1 MDWIDQKYIG
11 LIGYRLERFAKRGDS
26 YNFRCPLCGD
36 SRKNKYKT
44 RGYLVDKPIGVL
56 YYCHNCH
63 ASMKLGTFLE
73 HVDSNIA
80 ADYNKERFEERYNKQ
95 PLKKEEKPDIGK
107 VTIPQFL
114 KGDSPLKGLK
124 KISQLVHD
132 HPAKMYIMRRRIP
145 TTFHH
150 KLFYVSK
157 FKAYVNSLIP
167 DKFDLENSEDE
178 PRLIIPFID
187 KSGTCYGFQGRS
199 FKKDGIR
206 YITIILDSTKPKV
219 FGLDAIDFTSQIYIT
234 EGPIDSMFLPNALA
248 MAGSDSINVVD
259 GLNINKELV
268 TFVYDNERRNKE
280 IIRVIEKAIERG
292 YNVCL
297 WPDHI
302 EQKDINDMILVGG
315 LKPADVKLIIDT
327 NTYSGLSAKMK
338 LAEWSKV

>member
-11 LIGYRLERFAKRGDS
+11 LIGQRLERFAKRGSS

-36 SRKNKYKT
+36 SQKNKFKT
-44 RGYLVDKPIGVL
+44 RGYLMEKPIGVL

-80 ADYNKERFEERYNKQ
+80 ADYNKERFEERYNQ
-95 PLKKEEKPDIGK
+95 QGKKEEKPDLSKI
-107 VTIPQFL
+107 VIPAFL
-114 KGDSPLKGLK
+114 KGDSPLKKLK

-132 HPAKMYIMRRRIP
+132 HPAKRYIEQRKIP

-150 KLFYVSK
+150 KLFYAPK
-157 FKAYVNSLIP
+157 FKAYVNELIP
-167 DKFDLENSEDE
+167 EKFDLETGDE

-187 KSGTCYGFQGRS
+187 MDGTCYGFQGRN

-219 FGLDAIDFTSQIYIT
+219 FGLDSVDFAKQIYIT

-259 GLNINKELV
+259 GLSVDKQLV

-292 YNVCL
+292 YNICL

-302 EQKDINDMILVGG
+302 TQKDINEMVLAGM
-315 LKPADVKLIIDT
+315 KPADIKLIIDN
-327 NTYSGLSAKMK
+327 NTYSGLQAQVA
-338 LAEWSKV
+338 LASWSKV

>member
-11 LIGYRLERFAKRGDS
+11 LIGHRLERFAKRGSS

-36 SRKNKYKT
+36 SQKNKFKT
-44 RGYLVDKPIGVL
+44 RGYIMEKPIGVL

-73 HVDSNIA
+73 HVDSNLA
-80 ADYNKERFEERYNKQ
+80 ADYNKERFEERYNQ
-95 PLKKEEKPDIGK
+95 QGKKEEKPDLSKI
-107 VTIPQFL
+107 VIPAFL
-114 KGDSPLKGLK
+114 KGDSPLKKLK

-132 HPAKMYIMRRRIP
+132 HPAKRYIEHRKIP

-150 KLFYVSK
+150 KLFYAPK
-157 FKAYVNSLIP
+157 FKAYVNELIP
-167 DKFDLENSEDE
+167 EKFDLETGDE

-187 KSGTCYGFQGRS
+187 TDGTCYGFQGRN

-206 YITIILDSTKPKV
+206 YITIILDSNKPKV
-219 FGLDAIDFTSQIYIT
+219 FGLDSVDFTKQIYIT

-259 GLNINKELV
+259 GLSVDKQLV

-292 YNVCL
+292 YNICL

-302 EQKDINDMILVGG
+302 TQKDINEMVLAGM
-315 LKPADVKLIIDT
+315 KPADIKLIIDN
-327 NTYSGLSAKMK
+327 NTYSGLQAQVA
-338 LAEWSKV
+338 LASWSKV

>member
-11 LIGYRLERFAKRGDS
+11 LISYRLERFSKRGDQ

-36 SRKNKYKT
+36 SKKNKYKT
-44 RGYLVDKPIGVL
+44 RGYLVNKSKGVL

-63 ASMKLGTFLE
+63 ASMGLSKFME

-80 ADYNKERFEERYNKQ
+80 ADYNKERFEERYTKTN
-95 PLKKEEKPDIGK
+95 PIKKEEKPDIGK
-107 VTIPQFL
+107 VSIPAFL
-114 KGDSPLKGLK
+114 KGDSPLKKLK
-124 KISQLVHD
+124 RISQLDHD
-132 HPAKMYIMRRRIP
+132 HPAKRYIVARKIP
-145 TTFHH
+145 TPFHH
-150 KLFYVSK
+150 KLFFVSK
-157 FKAYVNSLIP
+157 FKAYVNTLIP

-187 KSGTCYGFQGRS
+187 QSGTCYGFQGRS

-206 YITIILDSTKPKV
+206 YITIILDSSKPKV
-219 FGLDAIDFTSQIYIT
+219 FGLDAVDFQERVYIT
-234 EGPIDSMFLPNALA
+234 EGPIDSMFLPNAMA

-259 GLNINKELV
+259 GLNIDKQLV

-297 WPDHI
+297 WPEHI
-302 EQKDINDMILVGG
+302 EQKDVNDMVLAGV
-315 LKPADVKLIIDT
+315 KPADIKLIIDN
-327 NTYSGLSAKMK
+327 NTYSGLSAQIA
-338 LAEWSKV
+338 LASWSRV